1 MMTVTQF
8 TRLLGWVTVGLML
21 VVISLRLLGIGT
33 TEELTAI
40 DVVLLGLI
48 FIFIWLRWRR

>member
-8 TRLLGWVTVGLML
+8 TRLLGWVTVGLTL

>member
-1 MMTVTQF
+1 MTVTQF
-8 TRLLGWVTVGLML
+8 TRLLGWVTVGLTL

>member
-8 TRLLGWVTVGLML
+8 TRLLSWVIVGLML

-33 TEELTAI
+33 EELTVI
-40 DVVLLGLI
+40 DVALLGLI
-48 FIFIWLRWRR
+48 FVFIWLRWR